1 MKSPKTMIDSL
12 GREIPISYVSK
23 YDREND
29 RIVRRIHA
37 RHAKARKM
45 LEAVMLEQLA
55 DFDALRDLRDREGRR
70 VQGEKGN
77 LSSRS
82 FDGTIEVKCSC
93 RYELQPDDRL
103 SAARDRMVAWV
114 TGRVK
119 ATDEKLAAVVMP
131 LIEEAFRANASG
143 GLSMARV
150 ASLLRVEI
158 KDPEWLAARQMMLD
172 SLTATKGKQY
182 LEVFEQP
189 SRQHPPRRIRLD
201 FADCWPNIPSEEA
214 NCKEQSL

>member
-1 MKSPKTMIDSL
+1 MKAAKTMTDSL
-12 GREIPISYVSK
+12 GREIPVSYVSK

-37 RHAKARKM
+37 RHAKARKA

-55 DFDALRDLRDREGRR
+55 DFDALRELREREGLRA
-70 VQGEKGN
+70 QGQKGN

-82 FDGTIEVKCSC
+82 FDGTIEVRCTC

-103 SAARDRMVAWV
+103 NAARERMVAWV
-114 TGRVK
+114 TDRVR
-119 ATDEKLAAVVMP
+119 ASDAKLAAIVLP
-131 LIEEAFRANASG
+131 LIDEAFRANASG

-158 KDPEWLAARQMMLD
+158 KDPEWQEARQLMLD

-182 LEVFEQP
+182 LEVLEQP
-189 SRQHPPRRIRLD
+189 NRNRPARRIRLD
-201 FADCWPNIPSEEA
+201 IADCWPNETEETQ
-214 NCKEQSL
+214 K